1 MTAKRHSNL
10 FLWGALFL
18 VAAWPLLGGAIQG
31 PAAVIGLG
39 GVVLLLGLPHGAL
52 DLWLA
57 RRDRLWSDWPSFA
70 VFHLAYL
77 ALAGLVVLAFV
88 VSPLAAL
95 LGFLGFS
102 IWHFSDD
109 WRHAPVAMRLGCAS
123 AVVVVPALSHPAAVS
138 GIFSA
143 VTGQPV
149 TLEALPPVAALFGG
163 LATLGAILSAFAFD
177 RRMAAEAAGVAL
189 LAVALPP
196 LVFFA
201 AYFTLLHSPRHL
213 LRHRGELRR
222 GVGSVL
228 LYTLAA
234 LAAVIALGAVLWRFA
249 PADLSDS
256 TIRAVFIGLAALS
269 VPHGALIEF
278 DRRAAQRGLPLFPAS
293 ANPRP

>member
-1 MTAKRHSNL
+1 MTAKRHSDF
-10 FLWGALFL
+10 FLWSVLLLA
-18 VAAWPLLGGAIQG
+18 AAWPLLGGAVRG
-31 PAAVIGLG
+31 PAAVIALG

-70 VFHLAYL
+70 VFHLAYI

-88 VSPLAAL
+88 ASPLAAL
-95 LGFLGFS
+95 LGFLVFS
-102 IWHFSDD
+102 VWHFSDD
-109 WRHAPVAMRLGCAS
+109 WRHAPLATRLGCAG
-123 AVVVVPALSHPAAVS
+123 AVVIVPALSHPAAVS

-143 VTGQPV
+143 VTGEPV
-149 TLEALPPVAALFGG
+149 ALEGLPPALAILGAF
-163 LATLGAILSAFAFD
+163 AVLGAIASAFAFD

-201 AYFTLLHSPRHL
+201 VYFTLLHSPRHL

-234 LAAVIALGAVLWRFA
+234 LAAVIALGALLWRFA

-278 DRRAAQRGLPLFPAS
+278 DRRAAQRGLPLFAAS